1 MSTAN
6 KENVVERI
14 ELELEKEDLNL
25 TLDELIQKKKIKKN
39 GALFLIY
46 KDIPRNTL
54 DYYYNKDGIVEFHK
68 LINDIPIKELKEY
81 GYDIK
86 NNITIEFYNGGL
98 GSSGGFDFFDLLEQI
113 ELFFSQNPII
123 YDTFKFIA
131 KEIIFRSIVKIL
143 IKLKDK
149 CNPFILQHAIYHKKE
164 YTEDDII
171 YQFRLNEIDDDYEN
185 QKAAV
190 EIILEFYG
198 FEYNKKKNKWILN
211 EEKMRK

>member
-6 KENVVERI
+6 KEDVVERI
-14 ELELEKEDLNL
+14 ELELEPEDLNL
-25 TLDELIQKKKIKKN
+25 TLNEIIKKKEIKKD
-39 GALFLIY
+39 GVLFLIY
-46 KDIPRNTL
+46 EDTPMNSL

-86 NNITIEFYNGGL
+86 TNITIEFYNGGL
-98 GSSGGFDFFDLLEQI
+98 GSSGGFDFISLYNAI
-113 ELFFSQNPII
+113 ELFAANHPITLTLVGVSI
-123 YDTFKFIA
+123 KIA
-131 KEIIFRSIVKIL
+131 FGSLKKIFDKKKEE
-143 IKLKDK
+143 
-149 CNPFILQHAIYHKKE
+149 CNPDSFQKALYHKKE

-198 FEYNKKKNKWILN
+198 FEYNKKKNKWIIN

>member
-6 KENVVERI
+6 KEDVVERI
-14 ELELEKEDLNL
+14 ELKLEKEDFNL
-25 TLDELIQKKKIKKN
+25 TIDELLKKNKIKKG
-39 GALFLIY
+39 GALFLVY
-46 KDIPRNTL
+46 DDIPMNSL

-86 NNITIEFYNGGL
+86 TNITIEFYNGGL
-98 GSSGGFDFFDLLEQI
+98 GSSGGFDFFALLEQI
-113 ELFFSQNPII
+113 ELFFSQNPIT
-123 YDTFKFIA
+123 YDIFKFIT
-131 KEIIFRSIVKIL
+131 KEIIFRSIVKII
-143 IKLKDK
+143 IKLKDE
-149 CNPFILQHAIYHKKE
+149 CNPYILQHAIYHKKE

-198 FEYNKKKNKWILN
+198 YEYDKNKKKWIIN
-211 EEKMRK
+211 ASKKR

>member
-6 KENVVERI
+6 KEDVVERI
-14 ELELEKEDLNL
+14 ELELEPEDLNL
-25 TLDELIQKKKIKKN
+25 TLNEIIKKKEIKKD
-39 GALFLIY
+39 GVLFLIY
-46 KDIPRNTL
+46 EDTPINSL

-98 GSSGGFDFFDLLEQI
+98 GSSGGFDFISLYNAI
-113 ELFFSQNPII
+113 ELFAANHPITLTLVGVSI
-123 YDTFKFIA
+123 KIA
-131 KEIIFRSIVKIL
+131 FGSLKKIFDKKKEE
-143 IKLKDK
+143 
-149 CNPFILQHAIYHKKE
+149 CNPDSFQKALYHKKE

-198 FEYNKKKNKWILN
+198 FEYNKKKNKWIIN